1 MLSRWWRK
9 SSPAPIDSDLWRR
22 VLRRHRYLR
31 RLNDDQRETL
41 RHLAGRFLAEKTL
54 SGAQGLQ
61 LTPLRAALL
70 ASMACLPVLR
80 LGFDWLQGWRE
91 LIVYP
96 GQCRVRRHEI
106 DEHGVAHEWDDE
118 LAGEAWE
125 QGPVVV
131 SWADVLADLRWP
143 QPGFNVLIH
152 EIAHKIDLS
161 DGAMDGVP
169 SLPKARRQSWI
180 DAMQAAFDDLNL
192 RLDRGAEVPIDE
204 YAAESPEEF
213 FAVCSE
219 YHYTAPDILAAVYPE
234 VASLLS
240 EFYGRSPLASG
251 VAAG

>member
-91 LIVYP
+91 LIV
-96 GQCRVRRHEI
+96 
-106 DEHGVAHEWDDE
+106 
-118 LAGEAWE
+118 
-125 QGPVVV
+125 
-131 SWADVLADLRWP
+131 
-143 QPGFNVLIH
+143 
-152 EIAHKIDLS
+152 
-161 DGAMDGVP
+161 
-169 SLPKARRQSWI
+169 
-180 DAMQAAFDDLNL
+180 
-192 RLDRGAEVPIDE
+192 
-204 YAAESPEEF
+204 
-213 FAVCSE
+213 
-219 YHYTAPDILAAVYPE
+219 
-234 VASLLS
+234 
-240 EFYGRSPLASG
+240 
-251 VAAG
+251 